1 MNQRDMRPPF
11 AALGGTIPPE
21 LEKLPTPC
29 YLLDED
35 ALTRNAEI
43 LGGLAQ
49 RTGCKVLLAQK
60 AFSNYDCYPLLAPH
74 LAGTEA
80 SGLFEARLGA
90 EEMPGKEVHVFCAA
104 YRADEM
110 DELVQY
116 ADHIVFNSPAQL
128 AKFGPAAKA
137 AGKSVGLRINPECST
152 QDGHAIYDPCAP
164 GSRLGTTRAQWNAAV
179 AANPALP
186 NLLDGLHFHTLCEQN
201 ADALAETLPA
211 VEAAFGD
218 LLPRMKWLNFGGGH
232 HITRPDYDL
241 PLLEKCITGMQAKYG
256 VQVYLEPGEA
266 WALNAGYLVTTVLDT
281 LQNGDTSLAIL
292 DLSAACH
299 TPDVIEM
306 PYRPPLLDAGEPGEK
321 PCTVRLGGPTCLAGD
336 VIGDYSFAAPL
347 TEGQRL
353 IFGDMAIYSTCKN
366 NTFNGMPLPD
376 IWQLCADGTLRC
388 LAHFGY
394 GDFKYRLGSR
404 GGSAQPTTSVQ
415 I

>member
-164 GSRLGTTRAQWNAAV
+164 GSRLGTTRAQWDAAV
-179 AANPALP
+179 AAHPELPA
-186 NLLDGLHFHTLCEQN
+186 LLDGLHFHTLCEQD
-201 ADALAETLPA
+201 ADALAVTLAA
-211 VEAAFGD
+211 VEEKFAD
-218 LLPRMKWLNFGGGH
+218 LLPKMQWLNFGGGH
-232 HITRPDYDL
+232 HITRPGYALDT
-241 PLLEKCITGMQAKYG
+241 LESCILSVRQKYG

-281 LQNGDTSLAIL
+281 LHNGDTSLAIL
-292 DLSAACH
+292 DMSAACH

-306 PYRPPLLDAGEPGEK
+306 PYRPPLLDAGEAGEK
-321 PCTVRLGGPTCLAGD
+321 ACTVRLGGPTCLAGD
-336 VIGDYSFAAPL
+336 IVGDYSFDVPL
-347 TEGQRL
+347 TEGDKL
-353 IFGDMAIYSTCKN
+353 IFGDMAIYTTCKN
-366 NTFNGMPLPD
+366 NTFNGMPLPP
-376 IWQLCADGTLRC
+376 IWLLGADGSCRELV
-388 LAHFGY
+388 HFGY
-394 GDFKYRLGSR
+394 QDFKMRLG
-404 GGSAQPTTSVQ
+404 AK
-415 I
+415 